1 MASPDSKC
9 KVSLKGTLQCKV
21 VNSLIHGFIQSG
33 QDEFLSFKQ
42 LCIVMMNR
50 TELLSYEHC
59 ACFYGQ
65 FHQLII
71 IYYTDI
77 LARVKILHVRQS
89 QSRYVSHLQIQHMVY
104 TDTGDKFILDFLFK
118 KGVKLYI
125 FIIIWRQMYYFFLI
139 SCFALACKIMKMLII
154 GDLCSN
160 KVNILIVHHL
170 MQAPTC
176 AALMIV
182 KT

>member
-1 MASPDSKC
+1 MLSLPWCISISIKNWGKVGHPLPLMVICELLSSLWYCIFMTMASPDSKC

-104 TDTGDKFILDFLFK
+104 TDTGD
-118 KGVKLYI
+118 YN
-125 FIIIWRQMYYFFLI
+125 FFSLE
-139 SCFALACKIMKMLII
+139 CF
-154 GDLCSN
+154 
-160 KVNILIVHHL
+160 
-170 MQAPTC
+170 
-176 AALMIV
+176 
-182 KT
+182 

>member
-1 MASPDSKC
+1 MVICELLSSLWYCINMTMASPDSKC

-104 TDTGDKFILDFLFK
+104 TDTGD
-118 KGVKLYI
+118 YN
-125 FIIIWRQMYYFFLI
+125 FFSLE
-139 SCFALACKIMKMLII
+139 CF
-154 GDLCSN
+154 
-160 KVNILIVHHL
+160 
-170 MQAPTC
+170 
-176 AALMIV
+176 
-182 KT
+182 

>member
-1 MASPDSKC
+1 MLSSLWYYINMTMASPDSKC

-33 QDEFLSFKQ
+33 KDEFLSFKQ

-104 TDTGDKFILDFLFK
+104 TDTGD
-118 KGVKLYI
+118 YN
-125 FIIIWRQMYYFFLI
+125 FFSLE
-139 SCFALACKIMKMLII
+139 CF
-154 GDLCSN
+154 
-160 KVNILIVHHL
+160 
-170 MQAPTC
+170 
-176 AALMIV
+176 
-182 KT
+182 